1 MSETLPKGAPKLSQ
15 ILKKLQ
21 EETGHSRCAVCSAY
35 KKMDDEDKSSFL
47 QVMDS
52 QIPVKNIANAL
63 MEVGIVLSRYQIG
76 DARRECLKGN
86 KPCQTFKVE
95 KK

>member
-1 MSETLPKGAPKLSQ
+1 MSGNLPKGAPKLSQ

-21 EETGHSRCAVCSAY
+21 DETGASRCAVCSAY
-35 KKMDDEDKSSFL
+35 TKMDDEDKASFV

-63 MEVGIVLSRYQIG
+63 LEVGIVLSRYQVG

-86 KPCQTFKVE
+86 KPCQTFKAE

>member
-21 EETGHSRCAVCSAY
+21 EENGHSRCAVCSAY
-35 KKMDDEDKSSFL
+35 KKMDEEDKASFI

-52 QIPVKNIANAL
+52 EIPVKNICNAL
-63 MEVGIVLSRYQIG
+63 MEVGITLSRYQIG

-86 KPCQTFKVE
+86 KPCQTFKAE
-95 KK
+95 SK